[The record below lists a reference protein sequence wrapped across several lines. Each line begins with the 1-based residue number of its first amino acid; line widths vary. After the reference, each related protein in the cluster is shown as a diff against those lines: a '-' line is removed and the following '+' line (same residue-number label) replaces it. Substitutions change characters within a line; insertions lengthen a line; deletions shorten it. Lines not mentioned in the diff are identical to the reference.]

1 MAARWRTKRA
11 TFCARHSIRS
21 RRSQRTL
28 ARRSTPIQVLRWFR
42 LARGAPRT
50 DARAAD
56 LRRMIVLDTNVVP
69 ELMKSAPEP
78 AVMVWINAL
87 PGSAVFISAITQ
99 AETLYGVALVP
110 EGKRREGLARAAR
123 TASETYF
130 RGRFCRSTPKL
141 PRRSPRWPPAAA
153 GLAGRFHRRTLRSP
167 QSPDPAERLLPPAMC
182 RILRG
187 AGSKSSTLGV
197 RRRDTSQADQLKTE
211 DRLPWRRPANNAN
224 AEVVGL
230 ECMPDVSPRRPRPS
244 KINGFAGKAPKR
256 VTAIRWATAA

>member
-1 MAARWRTKRA
+1 MN
-11 TFCARHSIRS
+11 
-21 RRSQRTL
+21 
-28 ARRSTPIQVLRWFR
+28 
-42 LARGAPRT
+42 
-50 DARAAD
+50 
-56 LRRMIVLDTNVVP
+56 VLDTNVVP

-130 RGRFCRSTPKL
+130 RGHVL
-141 PRRSPRWPPAAA
+141 PFDSEAAEAFAALAA
-153 GLAGRFHRRTLRSP
+153 GRRRAGRPIS
-167 QSPDPAERLLPPAMC
+167 QADAQIAESPDPAERLLPPAMC

-230 ECMPDVSPRRPRPS
+230 ECMPDVSPRPPRPS